1 MTTMYYNFQYNKI
14 KTGILGLDKLLYN
27 GLVIPKGNNIMLLIR
42 GDDDTEKTAFS
53 LQLVQ
58 GLASSMS
65 TDSDQRQIHY
75 YSNYLDDDYL
85 SDLELDMI
93 IASSI
98 QKLTSLSLQKN
109 INLTSTFSSFF
120 FDVANNKLKNNPSP
134 YSGDLANDYSCPDK
148 MLCDEALYYN
158 NRTNALH
165 LRKAHGDKH
174 TSTEENVVFERK
186 MDYLSCYM
194 NEPEIKNVEN
204 LLGTLFIENKIHK
217 KTESLGE
224 IENLLPAD
232 KENIV
237 CVNLVNKM
245 SAQIDGSTITH
256 LSKVLKQYRISIV
269 VIRKDVKFPEEDA
282 DMIIDM
288 ATTNDNFCGYL
299 LHYISIYK
307 SRYQST
313 VLGVH
318 QYKRRDIG
326 IEVYPSLHL
335 YCQERRYLQR
345 ALVFTHSNV
354 ISETFQQFLEKNQ
367 EDSNTFTYHDYL
379 SQKDTISK
387 GYFNALSP
395 SAYKNFSI
403 DKVMDTIFIN
413 PIKNVQG
420 HGDSESAL
428 MKNENDFLYG
438 NNGGITAIIGEPNT
452 YKRYI
457 TFGSAFSSAYRK
469 EHTLFLLLNKDYKIV
484 RRRLQCPA
492 RHSKC
497 KECTDTQ
504 CRQCYEYMHFMNIKL
519 GCITAEE
526 FMYYLFHQIKV
537 GYGNSHI
544 KRIIIDDLQI
554 VEHCFPFLFE
564 ESLFIPALIDECKE
578 LGIALYIMC
587 DKSSSLVEKL
597 KVLADNV
604 VCTSRDSKGHLEI
617 MVERYS
623 GYNSLPSKIFSGLVC
638 DPCKLFTCYE
648 IGSRGNRRTIFEF
661 KATEIGKKNRVTMSD
676 FWNKIKS

>member
-1 MTTMYYNFQYNKI
+1 MDYNYQYNKI
-14 KTGILGLDKLLYN
+14 KTGIFGLDKLLYN
-27 GLVIPKGNNIMLLIR
+27 GLVIPEDKNIMLLIR
-42 GDDDTEKTAFS
+42 GDDDTEKIAFS

-65 TDSDQRQIHY
+65 TDSNRRKIHY
-75 YSNYLDDDYL
+75 YSNYLEEDYL
-85 SDLELDMI
+85 ADLELDMI

-98 QKLTSLSLQKN
+98 QKLTSIGLQN
-109 INLTSTFSSFF
+109 AINLESALCSFF
-120 FDVANNKLKNNPSP
+120 FDIVNNKLTNNSSSD
-134 YSGDLANDYSCPDK
+134 SGDLANDYSHPDK

-165 LRKAHGDKH
+165 LRKAYGDKL
-174 TSTEENVVFERK
+174 TSTENNAVFERK
-186 MDYLSCYM
+186 KNNLNEYLNDPGISII
-194 NEPEIKNVEN
+194 EK
-204 LLGTLFIENKIHK
+204 LLETLFIPDEIHE
-217 KTESLGE
+217 KTES
-224 IENLLPAD
+224 IDDIIHLLPPD
-232 KENIV
+232 KENLV
-237 CVNLVNKM
+237 CVNLVNRM
-245 SAQIDGSTITH
+245 SKRIDRNQIVR
-256 LSKVLKQYRISIV
+256 LSDALKKYRISIV

-288 ATTNDNFCGYL
+288 ATTNDNSCGYL

-354 ISETFQQFLEKNQ
+354 ISETFQQFLEKNKD
-367 EDSNTFTYHDYL
+367 DSDTFTYHDYL

-469 EHTLFLLLNKDYKIV
+469 EHTLFLLLNKDDKIV

-526 FMYYLFHQIKV
+526 FMYYLFHQIEV

-604 VCTSRDSKGHLEI
+604 VCTSRDTKGNLEI

-623 GYNSLPSKIFSGLVC
+623 GYNSLPSKIFSGLVT
-638 DPCKLFTCYE
+638 DPSKLFTCYE
-648 IGSRGNRRTIFEF
+648 MGSRGNRRTIFEF
-661 KATEIGKKNRVTMSD
+661 KSTEIGKKNRVSMSD

>member
-1 MTTMYYNFQYNKI
+1 MYYNFQYNKI

-27 GLVIPKGNNIMLLIR
+27 GLVIPKDKNIMLLIR

-65 TDSDQRQIHY
+65 TKTNRRKIHY
-75 YSNYLDDDYL
+75 FSNYLEDDYL
-85 SDLELDMI
+85 ADLELDMI

-98 QKLTSLSLQKN
+98 QKLTSNSLQKD
-109 INLTSTFSSFF
+109 INLNSTFSSFF
-120 FDVANNKLKNNPSP
+120 FKIENNKLTNQSSSN
-134 YSGDLANDYSCPDK
+134 SGDLANDYSCPDK

-165 LRKAHGDKH
+165 LRKAFGKKH
-174 TSTEENVVFERK
+174 TSTEGNAVFEREYERLS
-186 MDYLSCYM
+186 DYLDA
-194 NEPEIKNVEN
+194 PHIRNVEN
-204 LLGTLFIENKIHK
+204 LLGTLFIEDEIHK
-217 KTESLGE
+217 NTEAIDDIIKLLPSDY
-224 IENLLPAD
+224 ENL
-232 KENIV
+232 V
-237 CVNLVNKM
+237 CVNIVNRM
-245 SAQIDGSTITH
+245 SKRIDRDQI
-256 LSKVLKQYRISIV
+256 VLLAEALKKYRISIV
-269 VIRKDVKFPEEDA
+269 VVRKDVNFPEEDA

-288 ATTNDNFCGYL
+288 ETTNNNDCNYL
-299 LHYISIYK
+299 LHYLSIFK

-313 VLGVH
+313 VLGIH

-367 EDSNTFTYHDYL
+367 EDKDTFTYHDYL
-379 SQKDTISK
+379 SQKETISD

-403 DKVMDTIFIN
+403 DKVLDTIFIN
-413 PIKNVQG
+413 PIKNVQA

-428 MKNENDFLYG
+428 MKVENDFLYG

-452 YKRYI
+452 FKRYI

-469 EHTLFLLLNKDYKIV
+469 EHTLFLLLNKDDKIV

-497 KECTDTQ
+497 RECTDNQ
-504 CRQCYEYMHFMNIKL
+504 CRDCYKYMHFMNIKL

-526 FMYYLFHQIKV
+526 FMYYLFQQIDVK
-537 GYGNSHI
+537 YGDSQI

-554 VEHCFPFLFE
+554 VEHCFPFLFYDT
-564 ESLFIPALIDECKE
+564 LFIPALIDECKE

-604 VCTSRDSKGHLEI
+604 VCTNRDSEGHLEL
-617 MVERYS
+617 MVDRYS
-623 GYNSLPSKIFSGLVC
+623 GYNSLPSKIFSGVVK
-638 DPCKLFTCYE
+638 DPCKMFTCYE

-676 FWNKIKS
+676 FWNKIRS